1 MVSEPL
7 SASVTPPPPPG
18 FQAGVTSTIECV
30 GGVCDCNY
38 MCIRRGLEQLGL
50 VILPAFVILMS
61 EGGRYR
67 DMGVLPRDVC
77 YRGPKGTQQHL

>member
-1 MVSEPL
+1 
-7 SASVTPPPPPG
+7 
-18 FQAGVTSTIECV
+18 
-30 GGVCDCNY
+30 

-77 YRGPKGTQQHL
+77 YRGPQRYTATFIIYTTDFQIIKNKYIFNIADFS